1 MSDLVAAFAVR
12 LFVGRDRELARVEAA
27 LSEVAEG
34 QGRVVF
40 VTGHMGKGKT
50 RLAEEAL
57 DSARRRGF
65 LVLVGRTPAAGSG
78 LAYAPLLAAFGSI
91 LRATDPPERDALV
104 GDLPR
109 LGRLWPELHLP
120 PPPPVQEPE
129 LERALLFEAVARLV
143 ERLAGGAP
151 MVVFVDDLHWA
162 DAPSLALLG
171 YLLPSLAALPV
182 LLIGTYRPEGVSGSK
197 ALRQFVTDVRR
208 AGIGSD
214 LPLEALDP
222 EAVAA
227 LVAGIL
233 GGAPPPPLLELA
245 AGAGGTPL
253 FVEAL
258 VRGLVEAGGLVR
270 TASGWTMAEGA
281 TALPREVRDL
291 VADRLDLL
299 SDDERS
305 IVELIAHTAQ
315 GLSHDLL
322 EDVAGLE
329 PGPLL
334 DVIRRLAAAG
344 LVIQDE
350 DGPDVTY
357 RLAHPFIGEVL
368 VGDLPAVARRR
379 LHARLARTGERLRP
393 SDLDLLAYHYSR
405 AGREVDEHRAR
416 DVLLEAGER
425 AHDLAAHDEA
435 ARHFGAAL
443 PFVRDGK
450 RPDVLAHVLE
460 RMGEAWEPLG
470 ETAAAM
476 AVWTEALVERQQ
488 AGDVRGVARIGRRL
502 AFAAQADGDLS
513 AARQHLAAGIEAL
526 RELPPSDE
534 LVDLY
539 AAGLLID
546 TPLVPPDRAREAV
559 AELARLAEV
568 LSSPRARTEAL
579 LAEVSLLWVG
589 GLLVETPVPKAR
601 EAARIAAEAGEWLL
615 ARRAHRELAW
625 LALLVGDHATIRYHC
640 QAQMDIDRR
649 LGDTAHQSGP
659 LLQSSL
665 AALFA
670 GDFDESLALAEAAVD
685 HARRYDQRR
694 AQAMCLGAVALTL
707 VHRGDLDAADDR
719 LAEARHVFPEVMTDA
734 RGGRHIVG
742 WPEAMLALE
751 RGDAAGVHAAV
762 GVLHVSTI
770 RSLIGAAQVLASDL
784 EGALATV
791 DLLAVGTPPGP
802 YSTALADRLLG
813 LVENARG
820 ETDAAREHLE
830 RSAAAL
836 AALALPFE
844 AAVSQFH
851 AGTEESLRQ
860 ALATFEALGA
870 VRYADRARRVLR
882 SLGVRL
888 PSARSSRHGDQRLS
902 RRELEVARLV
912 AQGLT
917 NAEIAQRLV
926 LSVRTVG
933 SHLDHIYGRL
943 GISSRAA
950 LAAWVTA
957 SGEEPSPIT

>member
-1 MSDLVAAFAVR
+1 MSDPVAASAVR

-27 LSEVAEG
+27 LSDVAEG

-78 LAYAPLLAAFGSI
+78 LAYAPLLAAFGSV
-91 LRATDPPERDALV
+91 LRATEASERAALV

-109 LGRLWPELHLP
+109 LGRLWPELRLP

-171 YLLPSLAALPV
+171 YLVPSLAALPV
-182 LLIGTYRPEGVSGSK
+182 LLIGTYRPEGVSGNK
-197 ALRQFVTDVRR
+197 ALRQFATDVRR
-208 AGIGSD
+208 AGIGSE

-233 GGAPPPPLLELA
+233 GGAPPAPLLELA

-270 TASGWTMAEGA
+270 TATGWTMAEGA

-305 IVELIAHTAQ
+305 TVELIAHTAQ
-315 GLSHDLL
+315 GLPHDLL
-322 EDVAGLE
+322 EDAAGLE

-334 DVIRRLAAAG
+334 DVIRRLVAAG

-357 RLAHPFIGEVL
+357 RLAHPFIGEV
-368 VGDLPAVARRR
+368 VIGDLPAVARRR
-379 LHARLARTGERLRP
+379 LHAHLASTGERLRP

-416 DVLLEAGER
+416 DVLLDAGER
-425 AHDLAAHDEA
+425 AHALAAHDEA

-450 RPDVLAHVLE
+450 GPDLLAHVLE
-460 RMGEAWEPLG
+460 RMGESWEPLG

-488 AGDVRGVARIGRRL
+488 AGDVRGVARIRRRL
-502 AFAAQADGDLS
+502 AFAAQAGGDLS

-534 LVDLY
+534 LVDLH
-539 AAGLLID
+539 AARLFID
-546 TPLVPPDRAREAV
+546 TPLVDPERAREV
-559 AELARLAEV
+559 VVELGRLAEV
-568 LSSPRARTEAL
+568 LDSPRATAEAR
-579 LAEVSLLWVG
+579 LAEASLLWMAG
-589 GLLVETPVPKAR
+589 RPGNPVPVAE

-625 LALLVGDHATIRYHC
+625 IGFYNGDPAGVRHHTR
-640 QAQMDIDRR
+640 AQIDIDDR
-649 LGDTAHQSGP
+649 LGDAAHRSGP
-659 LLQSSL
+659 SLQLSCAELL
-665 AALFA
+665 A
-670 GDFDESLALAEAAVD
+670 GDFDQSVALAEEAVA
-685 HARRYDQRR
+685 HARRYGQRR
-694 AQAMCLGAVALTL
+694 AQAMALGQLAVALI
-707 VHRGDLDAADDR
+707 HRGDLDAAEQHVG
-719 LAEARHVFPEVMTDA
+719 EAVEVFPEVLNDP
-734 RGGRHIVG
+734 RGGWYFVIV
-742 WPEAMLALE
+742 PNAMLALE
-751 RGDAAGVHAAV
+751 RGDAASVIETAGRSGGMVHTLIHVNLTGTAQLAA
-762 GVLHVSTI
+762 GD
-770 RSLIGAAQVLASDL
+770 LA
-784 EGALATV
+784 GALAT
-791 DLLAVGTPPGP
+791 AEAMRTRWP
-802 YSTALADRLLG
+802 YSPYAAAQADRLVG
-813 LVENARG
+813 LVHHARG
-820 ETDAAREHLE
+820 EAEAGRRQLE
-830 RSAAAL
+830 CSAAAL
-836 AALALPFE
+836 DALGLPFE
-844 AAVSQFH
+844 AAVSRLH
-851 AGTEESLRQ
+851 LGTVDGVRQ
-860 ALATFEALGA
+860 ALAAFEAMGA
-870 VRYADRARRVLR
+870 ARYADRARRALR
-882 SLGVRL
+882 TLGVR
-888 PSARSSRHGDQRLS
+888 PPAVRSDRRAAEPLS
-902 RRELEVARLV
+902 RRELEVAGLV
-912 AQGLT
+912 AKGLT
-917 NAEIAQRLV
+917 NAEIAERLV
-926 LSVRTVG
+926 LSVRTVET
-933 SHLDHIYGRL
+933 HLAHIYGRL
-943 GISSRAA
+943 GLSSRAA
-950 LAAWVTA
+950 LAVWVTEA
-957 SGEEPSPIT
+957 TKATT